1 MDSQNKVQKL
11 YGLIGYPLSHSFSQK
26 YFRNK
31 FKMENIEGVNFLN
44 FQIENINQLDQ
55 VLIDNPLLQGFSV
68 TIPHKEKIINLLD
81 EVDNHARQI
90 GAVNAVRCFKT
101 IKGNYLKGYNTDYYG
116 FLNALKPFLNGNE
129 KTALVLGNGG
139 AAKAVLYTLNHINI
153 KTIVVSRKNI
163 DKSST
168 IQYHQ
173 IDEQLLSETD
183 IIVNTTPLG
192 MWPNIDN
199 CPPIPYSYIKKN
211 TIAFDLV
218 YNPEKTKF
226 MECAEENGAIVT
238 NGMVMLELQ
247 AEKAWEIFNMETEN
261 KI

>member
-1 MDSQNKVQKL
+1 MVPQNKVQKL

-26 YFRNK
+26 YFRDK
-31 FKMENIEGVNFLN
+31 FKMENIEGVDFLN

-55 VLIDNPLLQGFSV
+55 VLFENPLLQGFTV

-81 EVDNHARQI
+81 EVDNHALQI

-101 IKGNYLKGYNTDYYG
+101 QGGNFLKGYNTDYYG
-116 FLNALKPFLNGNE
+116 FLNALKPFLTGNE

-139 AAKAVLYTLNHINI
+139 AAKAVIYALNNINI
-153 KTIVVSRKNI
+153 KTIVVSRRII
-163 DKSST
+163 DKPNF
-168 IQYHQ
+168 IQYHE
-173 IDEQLLSETD
+173 INEQLLNETD
-183 IIVNTTPLG
+183 LIINTTPLG

-199 CPPIPYSYIKKN
+199 CPSLPYSSIKKN

-218 YNPEKTKF
+218 YNPARTKF
-226 MECAEENGAIVT
+226 MDCAEENGAIVS
-238 NGMVMLELQ
+238 NGMIMLELQ
-247 AEKAWEIFNMETEN
+247 AEKAWEIFNMDTEN